1 MSTTGTV
8 KVLLAG
14 TGTTAN
20 KQHHQAAM
28 YLPAV
33 QSLDG
38 FEIAGLWAPDRPE
51 DNTAGSRAAELARG
65 ADIALFSDLSAA
77 VAGGISLIIA
87 CPDPARPPELA
98 TLLERAAGAQIPVLI
113 DKPTLLG
120 TADLIDLAQRF
131 PGAIA
136 AHHPRF
142 HPALTA
148 TRGRVA
154 GGGLGLLHAI
164 HGELLVGPS
173 DGPHPAGEL
182 RNLAVYA
189 LDVVQSLIG
198 DLHGKAHA
206 VIAPPGP
213 DGCGE
218 SITLSLRCEQVVVSL
233 LVGRSGGSTPAPR
246 TDATPLPANDAD
258 YTLHR
263 YRILGS
269 HGQLLV
275 DLDSP
280 AFDLYGAGHRRLPF
294 GPSSVQAMI
303 QSVAAGGRVPNL
315 AVAAGLAAIIDVL
328 TEAAAHHR
336 VTQF

>member
-1 MSTTGTV
+1 MSTADTV

-14 TGTTAN
+14 TGTTEN

-38 FEIAGLWAPDRPE
+38 FAVRGVWAPDSHE
-51 DNTAGSRAAELARG
+51 NVTADSRAAELAREAG
-65 ADIALFSDLSAA
+65 ISLFTDLSAA
-77 VAGGISLIIA
+77 LTGGISLIIA
-87 CPDPARPPELA
+87 CPDPARPWGLDE
-98 TLLERAAGAQIPVLI
+98 LLERAGAAQIPVLI

-120 TADLIDLAQRF
+120 TAALIDLAQRF
-131 PGAIA
+131 PAAVA
-136 AHHPRF
+136 AHHARF

-154 GGGLGLLHAI
+154 AGGLGLLHAI

-233 LVGRSGGSTPAPR
+233 LVGRSGGSSSPLSTNAACTPP
-246 TDATPLPANDAD
+246 NDAD

-280 AFDLYGAGHRRLPF
+280 AFDLYGAGHRRVPF
-294 GPSSVQAMI
+294 GLSSVQAMI
-303 QSVAAGGRVPNL
+303 Q
-315 AVAAGLAAIIDVL
+315 AVAAGLLVPNLTVAAGLAGVIDVL
-328 TEAAAHHR
+328 TDAAVHHR
-336 VTQF
+336 AAQF